1 MQRNAWSRCTFI
13 ALIFLSCTKYQF
25 VRKCNEHL
33 VSLIMFDRYLYLR
46 REVCIRMIDVPGIHI
61 PGTYHTTASAVCLHS
76 LQSYRVFLILAAAC
90 CFSKFAPDRDS
101 RVLVALYRCLP
112 PNMVTAHFAPVFFF
126 YFVQSGT
133 FFSKSTRSTV
143 EFYET
148 CIQAAASLQRRDNI
162 GGWLHRLRRSVA
174 VRSDAWVVVMLL
186 HLECVQRNEWS
197 CRTFVA

>member
-1 MQRNAWSRCTFI
+1 MAAS
-13 ALIFLSCTKYQF
+13 LLSCSRMTRWVHNGAAALLLTMLQVGGQSETSLGFFLIMYQY

-33 VSLIMFDRYLYLR
+33 VSLIMFDCYLYLR

-126 YFVQSGT
+126 YS
-133 FFSKSTRSTV
+133 S
-143 EFYET
+143 E
-148 CIQAAASLQRRDNI
+148 AS
-162 GGWLHRLRRSVA
+162 
-174 VRSDAWVVVMLL
+174 
-186 HLECVQRNEWS
+186 
-197 CRTFVA
+197 F